1 MRRNINT
8 SYNIL
13 KHMDNDLIE
22 MLTEITDKIVNDKFD
37 INVKI
42 KNWWED
48 NIEFVDD
55 ESILS
60 SSEIW
65 SKFKKENKDYIT
77 ENKLTIEIF
86 KEKIT
91 SRVSSEN
98 YIEKNKKGAIEFVGY
113 KFKEKVENIVIEKEL
128 PSKIKKIKTEVLK
141 KYYFNDALDNT
152 ILNEYENEK
161 NNIMTISS
169 KNNIRPWEVVSLLMK
184 YKIIKERKESR
195 GYDIYT
201 ETEEYKSKIKK

>member
-1 MRRNINT
+1 
-8 SYNIL
+8 
-13 KHMDNDLIE
+13 MDNDLLE

-48 NIEFVDD
+48 KVEFVDG
-55 ESILS
+55 ESSLS
-60 SSEIW
+60 SSELW
-65 SKFKKENKDYIT
+65 NMFKRENKDYIT
-77 ENKLTIEIF
+77 ENKLNIEIF

-91 SRVSSEN
+91 SLVSSEN
-98 YIEKNKKGAIEFVGY
+98 YIVKNKKGAIEFFGY

-141 KYYFNDALDNT
+141 KYYFNNELDNK
-152 ILNEYENEK
+152 ILNEYENEN

-169 KNNIRPWEVVSLLMK
+169 INNIRPWEVVSLLMK

-195 GYDIYT
+195 GYDIYI
-201 ETEEYKSKIKK
+201 ETEEYKSKLKK